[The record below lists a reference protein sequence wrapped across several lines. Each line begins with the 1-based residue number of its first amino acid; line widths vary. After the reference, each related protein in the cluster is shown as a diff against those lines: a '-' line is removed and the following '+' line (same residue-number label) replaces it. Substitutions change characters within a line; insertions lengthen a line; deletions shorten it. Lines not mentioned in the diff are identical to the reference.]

1 MRHMASTPVIYYN
14 PDCSKSRQAL
24 SLLRGLGFEP
34 IIRHYLEQ
42 PPSRDELLALI
53 AQLDDA
59 PESLVRDPGIPLDS
73 VAGHGAATG
82 AEAIAELLVSDPTR
96 LQRPI
101 VVCDGTAIIARP
113 PERLLALIEEGSH

>member
-1 MRHMASTPVIYYN
+1 MASAPLIYYN

-24 SLLRGLGFEP
+24 SLLRELGFEP

-59 PESLVRDPGIPLDS
+59 PENLVRDPGISVDS
-73 VAGHGAATG
+73 GAAHRAAMG
-82 AEAIAELLVSDPTR
+82 AEAIVELLVSDPTR

-101 VVCDGTAIIARP
+101 IVCDGTAIIARP
-113 PERLLALIEEGSH
+113 PERLLALFGEEAR